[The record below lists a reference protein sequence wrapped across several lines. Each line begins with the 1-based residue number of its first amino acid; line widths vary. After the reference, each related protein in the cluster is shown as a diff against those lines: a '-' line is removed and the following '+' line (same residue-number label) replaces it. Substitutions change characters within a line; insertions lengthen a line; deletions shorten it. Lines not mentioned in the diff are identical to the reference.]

1 MFPLLSLVTFLPLL
15 GGIVVLFFPKER
27 LNLIR
32 WTALGV
38 AWADLLIVLGLMLAY
53 SQANLASGSTIVG
66 SSPTSTFF
74 ANVNEQATWISTAGF
89 TLNYGLGIDGISLLL
104 VALTALLTVVCIGSS
119 FRIDLKVKNYMAFML
134 LLECGII
141 GVFLA
146 TNLFLFYIFWELM
159 LIPAYFL
166 VGSWGGERRILESH
180 SANDAARLAYGSG
193 RAQGSVYAAIKFVLY
208 TSVGSLLM
216 LAGIIA
222 LGYYHQK
229 LVGGRY
235 TLDLATLLNGK
246 LDSTTQLWLFLAF
259 AAAFAVKVPFV
270 PFHSWLPDAYS
281 EAPAPVTAMLA
292 GAMAKTG
299 AFGFLRYC
307 IPLFPTAA
315 HTLAPLFEVL
325 AVISILYCALLAL
338 VQTDMKRLLAYAS
351 ISHLGIVM
359 LGMFSFNIQGV
370 EGSVLQMVNHGI
382 TIAALFLIVGFIE
395 ARTGTRRLSDYGGL
409 ATRIPVMAT
418 VLLIASLSALG
429 LPGLNSFA
437 GEFLAL
443 IGVFRHSTIFGILGT
458 AVIVPAAWYMMRFF
472 QGMMEGP
479 RQMEGAVATLLRKGT
494 LTDIQ
499 FGEFITLSPLLLLIF
514 YIGLHP
520 NSITFLMEP
529 SVVNTLQNFTS
540 ALVK

>member
-1 MFPLLSLVTFLPLL
+1 V
-15 GGIVVLFFPKER
+15 
-27 LNLIR
+27 
-32 WTALGV
+32 
-38 AWADLLIVLGLMLAY
+38 
-53 SQANLASGSTIVG
+53 
-66 SSPTSTFF
+66 
-74 ANVNEQATWISTAGF
+74 
-89 TLNYGLGIDGISLLL
+89 
-104 VALTALLTVVCIGSS
+104 
-119 FRIDLKVKNYMAFML
+119 
-134 LLECGII
+134 
-141 GVFLA
+141 
-146 TNLFLFYIFWELM
+146 
-159 LIPAYFL
+159 
-166 VGSWGGERRILESH
+166 
-180 SANDAARLAYGSG
+180 
-193 RAQGSVYAAIKFVLY
+193 QGSVYAAIKFVLY

-229 LVGGRY
+229 LVGGPY

-292 GAMAKTG
+292 GAMSKTG

-307 IPLFPTAA
+307 IPLFPNAA

-325 AVISILYCALLAL
+325 AVIGILYCALLAL
-338 VQTDMKRLLAYAS
+338 MQTDMKRLLAYAS

-359 LGMFSFNIQGV
+359 LSMFSFNIQGV

-479 RQMEGAVATLLRKGT
+479 RRTEGAVATLLRKGT

>member
-1 MFPLLSLVTFLPLL
+1 MFPLLSLITFLPLS

-32 WTALGV
+32 WTALSV

-53 SQANLASGSTIVG
+53 SQANLAAGSTIVG
-66 SSPTSTFF
+66 SSPSSTFY
-74 ANVNEQATWISTAGF
+74 ANVSEQVTWISTPGF
-89 TLNYGLGIDGISLLL
+89 SLNYGLGVDGISLLL
-104 VALTALLTVVCIGSS
+104 VALTALLTVVCIAAS
-119 FRIDLKVKNYMAFML
+119 FKIDLKVKNYMAFML
-134 LLECGII
+134 LLECGIL
-141 GVFLA
+141 GVFLS

-166 VGSWGGERRILESH
+166 VGSWGGERR
-180 SANDAARLAYGSG
+180 
-193 RAQGSVYAAIKFVLY
+193 VYAAIKFVLY

-222 LGYYHQK
+222 LGYYHQQ
-229 LVGGRY
+229 LVGGPY
-235 TLDLATLLNGK
+235 TLDLITLLNGK
-246 LDSTTQLWLFLAF
+246 LSSTTQLWLFLAF
-259 AAAFAVKVPFV
+259 AAAFVVKVPFV
-270 PFHSWLPDAYS
+270 PFHSWLPDAYT

-299 AFGFLRYC
+299 TFGFLRYC
-307 IPLFPTAA
+307 IPLFPSAA
-315 HTLAPLFEVL
+315 HSLAPLFEVL
-325 AVISILYCALLAL
+325 AVISILYCALLAV

-395 ARTGTRRLSDYGGL
+395 ARTGTRRLSDFGGL
-409 ATRIPVMAT
+409 ATRTPIFAT
-418 VLLIASLSALG
+418 VMLIAALSSLG

-443 IGVFRHSTIFGILGT
+443 LGAFRSSALFGALGT
-458 AVIVPAAWYMMRFF
+458 AVVIPAAWYMIRFF
-472 QGMMEGP
+472 LGIMEGP
-479 RQMEGAVATLLRKGT
+479 FPTEGPLVSLERRGKLLDIHFAEF
-494 LTDIQ
+494 LT
-499 FGEFITLSPLLLLIF
+499 
-514 YIGLHP
+514 
-520 NSITFLMEP
+520 
-529 SVVNTLQNFTS
+529 
-540 ALVK
+540 

>member
-1 MFPLLSLVTFLPLL
+1 MFPLLSLITFLPLL
-15 GGIVVLFFPKER
+15 GGIVVLFFPKDR

-32 WTALGV
+32 WTALIV
-38 AWADLLIVLGLMLAY
+38 AWVDLLLVLGLMLAY
-53 SQANLASGSTIVG
+53 SQANLAAGSTIVG

-74 ANVNEQATWISTAGF
+74 ANASEQVTWISTPGF
-89 TLNYGLGIDGISLLL
+89 ILNYGLGVDGISLLL
-104 VALTALLTVVCIGSS
+104 VALTSLLTVVCIAAS
-119 FRIDLKVKNYMAFML
+119 FKIDLKVKNYMAFML
-134 LLECGII
+134 LLECGIL
-141 GVFLA
+141 GVFLS

-166 VGSWGGERRILESH
+166 VGSWGGERR
-180 SANDAARLAYGSG
+180 
-193 RAQGSVYAAIKFVLY
+193 VYAAIKFVLY

-222 LGYYHQK
+222 LGYYHQQ
-229 LVGGRY
+229 LVGGPY
-235 TLDLATLLNGK
+235 TLDLITLLNGN
-246 LDSTTQLWLFLAF
+246 LSSTIQIWLFLAF
-259 AAAFAVKVPFV
+259 AAAFVVKVPLV

-281 EAPAPVTAMLA
+281 EAPAPVTALLA

-299 AFGFLRYC
+299 TFGFLRYC
-307 IPLFPTAA
+307 IPLFPSAA

-338 VQTDMKRLLAYAS
+338 VQIDMKRLLAYAS
-351 ISHLGIVM
+351 ISHLGIVI

-395 ARTGTRRLSDYGGL
+395 ARTGTRRLTDFGGL

-443 IGVFRHSTIFGILGT
+443 LGVFRSSSIYGILGT
-458 AVIVPAAWYMMRFF
+458 AVIIPAAWYMMRFF
-472 QGMMEGP
+472 QGIMEGP
-479 RQMEGAVATLLRKGT
+479 RPTEGIVASLMRKGT
-494 LTDIQ
+494 LTDIEL
-499 FGEFITLSPLLLLIF
+499 GEFILLSPLLFLIF
-514 YIGLHP
+514 YIGLQP

-529 SVVNTLQNFTS
+529 SVVNTLQNYTS
-540 ALVK
+540 ALIR